1 MSHLSDYINIVFG
14 ETVQEEAVPEF
25 YYANLPL
32 FIRESYTMKSAVLLN
47 RSLIIMEP
55 KDSDVVVIGNLVK
68 HLAIVQNTSDNLV
81 VLLLPV
87 ISAIQRR
94 RLIEK
99 RVNFI
104 VPGLQLF
111 LPSLLLDMKEEFNRS
126 TFHRHRDTLL
136 PSAQFLLIYH
146 LVFSTARFNLAGYTL
161 KLVAEMT
168 GYTPMAITKAAK
180 DLARFDLIDI
190 LGTKERFIS
199 FKLEKKE
206 LWDQAEKMNL
216 LRSPVLKRVYIDEI
230 PDGLNLC
237 YSYFSAIGKY
247 SDLNPGN
254 QNYIAVDKKI
264 YHELE
269 KSQSFVNPNCDE
281 GRYCIEVWS
290 YNPVRLTNPSV
301 KYVDPLSLYLS
312 LKGTGDERV
321 EMACEQI
328 IERYQ
333 W

>member
-1 MSHLSDYINIVFG
+1 MSHLSDYIYIVFG

-25 YYANLPL
+25 YYTNLPL
-32 FIRESYTMKSAVLLN
+32 FIRESYTMKSAVFLN
-47 RSLIIMEP
+47 RSMIIMEP
-55 KDSDVVVIGNLVK
+55 KDSDVLVIGNLVK
-68 HLAIVQNTSDNLV
+68 HIAIVQNSSDNLV

-111 LPSLLLDMKEEFNRS
+111 LPSLLLDIKEEFNRS
-126 TFHRHRDTLL
+126 TFHRHRETLL

-146 LVFSTARFNLAGYTL
+146 LVFSTARYNLAGYSL

-180 DLARFDLIDI
+180 DLERFELVDI
-190 LGTKERFIS
+190 LGTKERFIN
-199 FKLEKKE
+199 FKLEKRE

-230 PDGLNLC
+230 PDGLNLY
-237 YSYFSAIGKY
+237 YSYFSAIGMY
-247 SDLNPGN
+247 SDLNPAN
-254 QNYIAVDKKI
+254 QDYIAVDKKI
-264 YHELE
+264 YHQLK
-269 KSQSFVNPNCDE
+269 KSQSFVNLNNDE
-281 GRYCIEVWS
+281 GRYCFEVWS
-290 YNPVRLTNPSV
+290 YNPERLTNPSV
-301 KYVDPLSLYLS
+301 NYVDPFSLYLS
-312 LKGTGDERV
+312 FVGSGDERV

-328 IERYQ
+328 IDRYQ